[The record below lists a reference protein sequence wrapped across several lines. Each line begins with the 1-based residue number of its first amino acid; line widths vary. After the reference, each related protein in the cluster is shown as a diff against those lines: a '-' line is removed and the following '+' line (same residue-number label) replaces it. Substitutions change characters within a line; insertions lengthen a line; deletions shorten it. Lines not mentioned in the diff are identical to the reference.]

1 MIMSY
6 DRTVSDAIP
15 ITVLIPDSIGA
26 PIEVVATHT
35 ALRMAIVERKGVHR
49 LGEEREAPGIY
60 LLLDHHSPD
69 GTRGVYIGKAPNGMR
84 TRLSQHL
91 RGKDHWHRA
100 RYLEAVD

>member
-1 MIMSY
+1 MSY

-49 LGEEREAPGIY
+49 LGEEREAPCSWYGA
-60 LLLDHHSPD
+60 
-69 GTRGVYIGKAPNGMR
+69 RGGSWIGG
-84 TRLSQHL
+84 
-91 RGKDHWHRA
+91 A
-100 RYLEAVD
+100 RCR